1 LPIVY
6 AVVILGLT
14 VWVIIWTRRGPP
26 PDESHYALIGY
37 VAVPF
42 GLPWSLLFAGWWI
55 NSGLVINA
63 VVLYGLGWL
72 IDGARRLS

>member
-26 PDESHYALIGY
+26 PHELEYALIVY

-55 NSGLVINA
+55 NGGLLINA